1 LEVFRGDLQTL
12 WQSSQPRRRKACS
25 RNGKRTRPDPFE
37 AGVAL
42 IEDWLRAEPMLSSRL
57 MALRPERYNKS
68 QRRTLRRRLRAHRL
82 RRIEEEMAAA
92 QSNEG
97 GLDAPGAVG

>member
-1 LEVFRGDLQTL
+1 
-12 WQSSQPRRRKACS
+12 
-25 RNGKRTRPDPFE
+25 
-37 AGVAL
+37 
-42 IEDWLRAEPMLSSRL
+42 MLSSRL